1 MGSERKLRRL
11 RREGAR
17 AGGGHGGGKWTVE
30 GMVPGWV
37 GWSQQQLLMDC
48 MQKGAEAEDLEPEP
62 VWEAGKRGGG
72 KQGGCGTPDSEE
84 WAWES
89 VFIMSRPPR

>member
-1 MGSERKLRRL
+1 
-11 RREGAR
+11 
-17 AGGGHGGGKWTVE
+17 
-30 GMVPGWV
+30 MVPGWV
-37 GWSQQQLLMDC
+37 GWSPQQLLMDC

-72 KQGGCGTPDSEE
+72 KQGGCWTPDSEE

-89 VFIMSRPPR
+89 VFIMSRPPGDSGETELKFQLWRLSSKCVKNIA